1 MSFFTALAN
10 GSIKEHLSTHTAAR
24 EFIQAPK
31 PLPRSLSSEQFF
43 GINAF
48 KFVDRDG
55 GETFIRYRII
65 PREGVLYLTP
75 EEVEGLD
82 SNYLFDSVAG
92 ILGQG
97 PVFDIVVQIAEEGDV
112 TDDCTIRWP
121 ETRKLVKIGSI
132 SFDRVMDD
140 NAAEQKKIIFDPVPR
155 VVGIEPSDDPLIDV
169 RAALYLIRETGCLVG
184 FFLF

>member
-10 GSIKEHLSTHTAAR
+10 GSIKEHLSTHPSAR
-24 EFIQAPK
+24 EFIEAPK
-31 PLPRSLSSEQFF
+31 PSPRSLSSEQFF

-55 GETFIRYRII
+55 DETFIRYRII
-65 PREGVLYLTP
+65 PRSGVSYLTS
-75 EEVEGLD
+75 EVVEGLD
-82 SNYLFDSVAG
+82 PNYLFDSVTD

-97 PVFDIVVQIAEEGDV
+97 PVFDIVVQVAEEVDV
-112 TDDCTIRWP
+112 TDDCTVRWP

-169 RAALYLIRETGCLVG
+169 RAALYLISGRERRAA
-184 FFLF
+184 